1 MTGSVVVAGEALVD
15 LVPDPSGALVAHPGG
30 GPFNAARAAARL
42 EAPAAFLG
50 RLSTDAFG
58 ARLRATLVEDGVD
71 LGPAVTTD
79 EPSTLAL
86 VELDS
91 AAAATYRFYM
101 DGTSAPG
108 LRPEDV
114 RLPGPVDVLVAGT
127 LGLVFD
133 PSATTIEGVV
143 AAAAPDTLVV
153 IDPNCRPSAI
163 RDAAA
168 YRARL
173 ERVLTRAD
181 VVKVSEEDLAWLAPG
196 VGVEEAARALG
207 APVALVTLG
216 SEGALALS
224 AGEPAARVPAPRA
237 QVVDTI
243 GAGDAFVGAIAT
255 RLRGVDRD
263 AIPGSDAL
271 LDAVGFACRVA
282 ALACERAGADPPR
295 LSEL

>member
-1 MTGSVVVAGEALVD
+1 MTGAVVVAGEALID
-15 LVPDPSGALVAHPGG
+15 LVPEGPEGLIAHPGG

-79 EPSTLAL
+79 DPSTLAL
-86 VELDS
+86 VELD
-91 AAAATYRFYM
+91 AAAVATYRFYT

-114 RLPGPVDVLVAGT
+114 RLPDRVDVLVAGT

-133 PSATTIEGVV
+133 PSATTIEGLVTS
-143 AAAAPDTLVV
+143 AAPDTLVV
-153 IDPNCRPSAI
+153 VDPNCRPAAI
-163 RDAAA
+163 RDPAG

-173 ERVLTRAD
+173 ERVLARAD

-216 SEGALALS
+216 GDGALALS
-224 AGEPAARVPAPRA
+224 AGEPAARVPASPAR
-237 QVVDTI
+237 VVDTI
-243 GAGDAFVGAIAT
+243 GAGDAFVGAIAA
-255 RLRGVDRD
+255 RLRGVDRA
-263 AIPGSDAL
+263 AIPGSEAL
-271 LDAVGFACRVA
+271 LDAVAFACRVA
-282 ALACERAGADPPR
+282 ARACERAGADPPR